1 MKGRVDEILGM
12 MDACHE
18 KGYHC
23 TLILTKGN
31 STKSI
36 VSKLEDLKNKIV
48 NNLMQILDLTFK
60 SEKFSLRYDKII
72 IMTDADFDET
82 HIKGLILYLI
92 YIMWTPLIMN
102 MSEFLST
109 MNTPII
115 KATSSSGSV

>member
-1 MKGRVDEILGM
+1 
-12 MDACHE
+12 
-18 KGYHC
+18 
-23 TLILTKGN
+23 
-31 STKSI
+31 
-36 VSKLEDLKNKIV
+36 
-48 NNLMQILDLTFK
+48 MQILDLTFK